1 MGERVDEPSYS
12 LDAKGQLTPLS
23 TASAQLLGLQEGTW
37 RLCPT
42 GPDQLLFVRSP
53 VDGRTGSPGRVV
65 LTGDLSGFPIADLLA
80 FLGQSRY
87 AGTLRVVTPAATRSV
102 VLLDGSVRDASSDD
116 PRDALS
122 AAIVR
127 LGHVDEAR
135 MDEVLTTTPGARVGR
150 HLVEQGV
157 LQPHE
162 LFACVTHQV
171 SGIFEAIMLSRE
183 GTFLVLDTTAVEKG
197 AHAVQLST
205 QSLLMDAI
213 RKVDEL
219 NHYRRRIPHLRVY
232 LTPLLSPNKPL
243 EEPEGALWAAASGAR
258 TLAELAR
265 SLHLSEFDAISAAHR
280 LLTQGLVRISEGPHG
295 ASAAAQASSFT
306 PLPEPAATASAKGA
320 SDGARPADPEAV
332 VAIYNAI
339 FAEAFAEVSRH
350 GRGADFLS
358 SANAALAHQASSSG
372 AGLLDAVQ
380 FSESGQLPVE
390 PLLRAVQAVG
400 EVEPGAEVVRLRRA
414 LSDVM
419 FFLLF
424 QAGELLESQ
433 ADEKLAH
440 RVKALL
446 GKLGT

>member
-1 MGERVDEPSYS
+1 MKGVRVDEPSYS
-12 LDAKGQLTPLS
+12 LDAKGQLTPLTS
-23 TASAQLLGLQEGTW
+23 ASAELLGLQEGTW
-37 RLCPT
+37 TLCPT
-42 GPDQLLFVRSP
+42 GPDQLLFLRTP
-53 VDGRTGSPGRVV
+53 VDGRAGSPGRVV
-65 LTGDLSGFPIADLLA
+65 LSGDLSGFPIADLLA
-80 FLGQSRY
+80 FMGQSRFS
-87 AGTLRVVTPAATRSV
+87 GTLRVVTPAATRSV
-102 VLLDGSVRDASSDD
+102 VLVDGSVRDASSDD

-127 LGHVDEAR
+127 LGHLEESR
-135 MDEVLTTTPGARVGR
+135 MAEVLARTPGARVGR
-150 HLVEQGV
+150 HLVEQGA

-197 AHAVQLST
+197 AHALQLST

-219 NHYRRRIPHLRVY
+219 NHYRRRIPHARVY
-232 LTPLLSPNKPL
+232 LTPLLSPEKPL
-243 EEPEGALWAAASGAR
+243 EEPEGALWASANGAQ

-265 SLHLSEFDAISAAHR
+265 TLHLSEFDAISAAHR
-280 LLTQGLVRISEGPHG
+280 LLTRGLVRISEGPHG
-295 ASAAAQASSFT
+295 ASTASISYAT
-306 PLPEPAATASAKGA
+306 PLPEPATVRKGA
-320 SDGARPADPEAV
+320 GQPPPPADAEAV
-332 VAIYNAI
+332 IAIFNAI
-339 FAEAFAEVSRH
+339 FAEAFAEVARH
-350 GRGADFLS
+350 GRGGDFLK
-358 SANAALAHQASSSG
+358 SANAALAHQASASG
-372 AGLLDAVQ
+372 AGLLASLQ
-380 FSESGQLPVE
+380 FTAAGQLPADR
-390 PLLRAVQAVG
+390 LLGALAAGG
-400 EVEPGAEVVRLRRA
+400 EVDPAASVQRLRRS

-446 GKLGT
+446 GKLDP